1 MDGWMPMNGWLKR
14 LWCFLFEC
22 HFWTVYAVDEKLNNV
37 LLPGM
42 VEAISPD
49 LIRYW
54 LARYT
59 LFSRF
64 DDGIMLDG
72 QGLFS
77 VTPEAIARNQATRC
91 AKSGHG
97 HSHGTVIIDAF
108 TGAGGNAIQFA
119 CMWVFSLIWS
129 DMICLEKLK
138 LWCAACLVVTKS

>member
-1 MDGWMPMNGWLKR
+1 M
-14 LWCFLFEC
+14 
-22 HFWTVYAVDEKLNNV
+22 DEKLNNV

-77 VTPEAIARNQATRC
+77 VTPEAIARNQAARC

-97 HSHGTVIIDAF
+97 TVIDAF

-119 CMWVFSLIWS
+119 CM
-129 DMICLEKLK
+129 
-138 LWCAACLVVTKS
+138 